1 MHFGDF
7 FWSADQRGRLDWINI
22 IAACPQ
28 IAQTLRDIHR
38 ARMLCTALSSAT
50 ASLVA
55 ASSTA
60 QNAVSVDHKHL
71 STESL
76 HSLPWGGEQDC
87 FTSATYQMEMNTDL
101 EERRWSLS
109 VFATACLFSPL
120 CLCLLREGSICTS
133 CIWRAELHYCLLN
146 AELCRIWTSF
156 RNYNRK
162 RIYCY
167 WDVVCSYTKS
177 CWFYLHVPSCD
188 FPVFCESHQTSVFCV
203 PSAGSAAAVR

>member
-38 ARMLCTALSSAT
+38 ARMLCTAPSSAT

-60 QNAVSVDHKHL
+60 QNAVSVDHKLL

-76 HSLPWGGEQDC
+76 HNLPWGGEQDC
-87 FTSATYQMEMNTDL
+87 FTSAAYQMEMNTDL

-120 CLCLLREGSICTS
+120 CLCLLFLHLKSWTS
-133 CIWRAELHYCLLN
+133 LLFAE
-146 AELCRIWTSF
+146 CRIMQNLNIFQKLLQKKKSLLLRCCFFLHQILLVLYTCAFLWFPCFLWIPPNKCFLCSL
-156 RNYNRK
+156 
-162 RIYCY
+162 C
-167 WDVVCSYTKS
+167 WVCSRS
-177 CWFYLHVPSCD
+177 SL
-188 FPVFCESHQTSVFCV
+188 TST
-203 PSAGSAAAVR
+203 G